1 MHETIIQKDKN
12 EKGYLHFAMKIALLS
27 ISSEVQIYIFC
38 ISE

>member
-1 MHETIIQKDKN
+1 MYETNIQKDKN

-27 ISSEVQIYIFC
+27 INSEVQIFNFC